1 MTCSS
6 SHGFPIW
13 VVAAGHAFRISGTP
27 SPCSGS
33 SAGTET
39 GADLGTKLPQLAT
52 YLGHVGLTSTQD
64 YLHMTEDLVGEVVT
78 RQRKAFGD
86 VITEPSR

>member
-1 MTCSS
+1 M
-6 SHGFPIW
+6 
-13 VVAAGHAFRISGTP
+13 AAVHAFRISATP
-27 SPCSGS
+27 SPCSDS

-39 GADLGTKLPQLAT
+39 GADLGAKLPLLAT
-52 YLGHVGLTSTQD
+52 YLGHVGLASTQD

-86 VITEPSR
+86 VITEAAR